1 MHAFIYL
8 RLIFSFF
15 LFFSIVYS
23 ACAEVTIGRFD
34 SSSSAVPA
42 PWQVIRLEK
51 SVQPTSYRV
60 MRWDGIDAVEAS
72 ANSSMALLG
81 RQVEINLA
89 DTPILCWRWRVDHVL
104 KTADMT
110 KRSGD
115 DYAARIYLAFALPR
129 ESLSFGDRA
138 ALALVRS
145 IFGNQVPD
153 AAINYVWDNRQ
164 PVGKRLPNA
173 YTDRA
178 QMIVQRSGNA
188 DAAKWISER
197 VNVKADVVA
206 AFGTDK
212 AKIVLLAMAADS
224 DNTRETV
231 RSGFSDIHFVAASD
245 NCTFTASDNS
255 LAQ

>member
-1 MHAFIYL
+1 
-8 RLIFSFF
+8 
-15 LFFSIVYS
+15 
-23 ACAEVTIGRFD
+23 
-34 SSSSAVPA
+34 
-42 PWQVIRLEK
+42 
-51 SVQPTSYRV
+51 
-60 MRWDGIDAVEAS
+60 
-72 ANSSMALLG
+72 MALLG
-81 RQVEINLA
+81 RQVEINLPE
-89 DTPILCWRWRVDHVL
+89 TPILCWRWRVDHVL

-145 IFGNQVPD
+145 IFGHQVPD

-188 DAAKWISER
+188 DAANWVSER
-197 VNVKADVVA
+197 VNVRDDVVA

-231 RSGFSDIHFVAASD
+231 KSGFSDIHFVAASD
-245 NCTFTASDNS
+245 NCAFTAPDNG